1 MTAWRPLFEHQA
13 GLNEI
18 FSPDSL
24 VTALSLSNEALC
36 GCNTQ
41 GDILVANKNFSKL
54 TGLSMQKALNS
65 NLRHL
70 LFSEKGKSLS
80 KKKLPFE
87 TDGTSHAFMLRLPH
101 EAKTLPVFLKA
112 LPLGEGENNFLVLL
126 SPKDSRIAGDAAG
139 SSQAFEGDVQD
150 LVVLSQTTETKE
162 DDELTPGSFSGDSRV
177 LNELI
182 KAVGTGDPSGIY
194 SVLSTELMESTE
206 ADGAAVYVAD
216 REGYRLKAAKG
227 TLQEAHLHKYRP
239 MEDPLAT
246 LPEKEGAT
254 VRFNLCEG
262 ESTGEMKTF
271 EALFSSEKPS
281 EKVSVEVAPPFKS
294 FYIVPVIFDGTIV
307 AFTLVG
313 WTEKTTLS
321 AQSARILDLL
331 SAHYADELVTASIS
345 MQSSISETIHESG
358 KAIWTSMETKNE
370 RLIELDIQ
378 RLFLTYAKALSAQ
391 YMAFYLNEETRT
403 RTAVVN
409 GKTFLPITFKLS
421 DIYEEAL
428 KNESD
433 QFWGA
438 GKRNK
443 NASGNGENKSPNAD
457 ESASGPSSATGD
469 APSADEPPKEL
480 DQQSQ
485 EAIKA
490 MLIAF
495 EGPLEDVQVFS
506 FSADSFISKWTGTI
520 FEKPLA
526 GAIFVIPKIL
536 EKRHVVAIGR
546 PVDEEPLSH
555 IELTLYK
562 RFLQDATLFVREKNQ
577 AAQDIYISKMLQAG
591 LQNQT
596 QKVEGLTAVP
606 LYNSATKAA
615 GIGGDFYDV
624 IALPD
629 HRACIIIGDVA
640 GKGVGSAAISSAVRT
655 ALGAYAWEGLLPA
668 HMVRSLNDF
677 FLGFSRLETFATL
690 FVGILDMKTGKFL
703 YCSAGHP
710 PSIVLHPKTERIEL
724 LEKQSGVVGAFREII
739 YEEGKT
745 RLQPG
750 DEIFLYTDGVT
761 EAKKPSTGE
770 FFGEL
775 SLHDVLLK
783 NIHTPVEELP
793 ETLLQHLFLFSEN
806 SLDDD
811 VAMMALRFDH
821 YV

>member
-1 MTAWRPLFEHQA
+1 MTAWRPLFEQQA
-13 GLNEI
+13 GLSKI

-24 VTALSLSNEALC
+24 VVALSLSSDALC
-36 GCNTQ
+36 GCNTG
-41 GDILVANKNFSKL
+41 GDILIANKSFSNL
-54 TGLSMQKALNS
+54 VGLSMQKALNL
-65 NLRHL
+65 NLYHL
-70 LFSEKGKSLS
+70 LFSEKGKGFS
-80 KKKLPFE
+80 KSKVPFAA
-87 TDGTSHAFMLRLPH
+87 DGSTHSFLLRRPH
-101 EAKTLPVFLKA
+101 EAEMLPVYLKA
-112 LPLGEGENNFLVLL
+112 LPIGEDKEQFFVLL
-126 SPKDSRIAGDAAG
+126 APQAKETSDSTPSSNASPLINPKELAIFSKSARLPAQEPAAE
-139 SSQAFEGDVQD
+139 SDDVPM
-150 LVVLSQTTETKE
+150 
-162 DDELTPGSFSGDSRV
+162 PGSFSGNSRV
-177 LNELI
+177 LNELT

-194 SVLSTELMESTE
+194 SVLSMELLESTE

-227 TLQEAHLHKYRP
+227 MLSEVNLPKYLP
-239 MEDPLAT
+239 MKDPLAI

-254 VRFNLCEG
+254 VRFNLVDS
-262 ESTGEMKTF
+262 ESSRGAKTL
-271 EALFSSEKPS
+271 EALFSSEKTP
-281 EKVSVEVAPPFKS
+281 EKVRVKMAPPLKS

-313 WTEKTTLS
+313 WEKPTALS
-321 AQSARILDLL
+321 VQSARILDLL

-345 MQSSISETIHESG
+345 MQASASENIHESG

-370 RLIELDIQ
+370 RLIEPDIQ
-378 RLFLTYAKALSAQ
+378 RLFLNYAKALGAQ

-403 RTAVVN
+403 RTAVIN
-409 GKTFLPITFKLS
+409 GKAFLPITFKLS

-428 KNESD
+428 EKEGRGMSARD
-433 QFWGA
+433 KGRAPAERKTQD
-438 GKRNK
+438 RQ
-443 NASGNGENKSPNAD
+443 GEVHA
-457 ESASGPSSATGD
+457 
-469 APSADEPPKEL
+469 EL
-480 DQQSQ
+480 DPQSK
-485 EAIKA
+485 EAITA
-490 MLIAF
+490 MLIAYQ
-495 EGPLEDVQVFS
+495 EPLEDVQMFR
-506 FSADSFISKWTGTI
+506 FSADSFISKWTGT
-520 FEKPLA
+520 FFGQPLA

-536 EKRHVVAIGR
+536 DKRHVVAIGR
-546 PVDEEPLSH
+546 PVGEEPLSH

-562 RFLQDATLFVREKNQ
+562 RFLQDTILFVREKNQ

-591 LQNQT
+591 LENRT
-596 QKVEGLTAVP
+596 QKVEGLTVVP
-606 LYNSATKAA
+606 LYNSATKSA

-624 IALPD
+624 IALPN
-629 HRACIIIGDVA
+629 HKACIIIGDVA
-640 GKGVGSAAISSAVRT
+640 GKGVGSAAVSSAVRT

-690 FVGILDMKTGKFL
+690 FVGILDMKTGKFV

-710 PSIVLHPKTERIEL
+710 PSIVLHPKAERIEL
-724 LEKQSGVVGAFREII
+724 LETQSGVVGAFREII

-745 RLQPG
+745 TLEPG

-783 NIHTPVEELP
+783 NIHTPTEELP
-793 ETLLQHLFLFSEN
+793 EALLQHLYLFSEN

-811 VAMMALRFDH
+811 VAMMAVRFDD